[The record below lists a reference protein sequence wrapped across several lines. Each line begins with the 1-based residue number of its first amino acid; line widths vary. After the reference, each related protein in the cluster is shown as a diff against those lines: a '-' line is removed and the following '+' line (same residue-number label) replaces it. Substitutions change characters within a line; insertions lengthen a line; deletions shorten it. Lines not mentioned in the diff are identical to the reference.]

1 MLVAL
6 LSQATV
12 FAQDVEYKITGLVPD
27 SIKQVL
33 FVCNGDARN
42 AVRKDVNADGTF
54 EFTGSKPANT
64 AFIVYYRTKKQL
76 GKAQMLN
83 DGTPMHIDFKTGKLE
98 ASEQNKK
105 LHDFYSPHRQR
116 WCGSYLWT
124 AQCRG
129 QRVARV
135 RKRHHRHRHEP

>member
-1 MLVAL
+1 MKKTGLMMLVAL

-64 AFIVYYRTKKQL
+64 AFIV
-76 GKAQMLN
+76 
-83 DGTPMHIDFKTGKLE
+83 
-98 ASEQNKK
+98 SV
-105 LHDFYSPHRQR
+105 
-116 WCGSYLWT
+116 SYTHLT
-124 AQCRG
+124 LPTILL
-129 QRVARV
+129 V
-135 RKRHHRHRHEP
+135 